1 MLRILSNVHKT
12 DMYVCMGSL
21 VCDGVLERMK
31 DACERM
37 KDALLYRFILNQ
49 YI

>member
-1 MLRILSNVHKT
+1 
-12 DMYVCMGSL
+12 
-21 VCDGVLERMK
+21 VLESMK